1 MKRIILFVVIL
12 LISCSSQK
20 QNAAEVKEEIQNII
34 NQQQNAW
41 NEGNIEGFM
50 EYYWNSDEFTF
61 QSGNN
66 RIRGWQ
72 SLLDRYKKNYSGEKT
87 GTLNF
92 SDIEINVLTDEYVY
106 VLGKW
111 KVELADTTNQGLF
124 TLLFKQLPE
133 GWRIINDHTSQ

>member
-1 MKRIILFVVIL
+1 MKKLFLFLFIFL
-12 LISCSSQK
+12 LSCSSQK
-20 QNAAEVKEEIQNII
+20 LNVAEVKEEIQNII

-41 NEGNIEGFM
+41 NDGNIEGFM
-50 EYYWNSDEFTF
+50 EYYWNSEEFTF

-72 SLLDRYKKNYSGEKT
+72 SLLDRYKKNYSEENQGK
-87 GTLNF
+87 LNF
-92 SDIEINVLTDEYVY
+92 SDIEINILTDEYIH
-106 VLGKW
+106 VLGRW